1 VRIVDTLTKVI
12 EKETEIQKLAVDGEN
27 VINYFNENPEKKKK
41 IIDKCYKLRDEI
53 IDLDIPNA
61 YKDSMVGSIN
71 KYINKLDPSTE
82 NKNSDLLYGILG
94 FFVGVAIIYGG
105 DKLMKILEEG
115 VAEGFYKG
123 MGYENE

>member
-1 VRIVDTLTKVI
+1 MDTLTKVI

>member
-1 VRIVDTLTKVI
+1 MIVDTLTKVI

-27 VINYFNENPEKKKK
+27 VINYFNENPEKKQE

-71 KYINKLDPSTE
+71 KYINKLNPSTE

-123 MGYENE
+123 MGNENE

>member
-1 VRIVDTLTKVI
+1 MDALAKVI

-27 VINYFNENPEKKKK
+27 VINYFNENPEKKQE
-41 IIDKCYKLRDEI
+41 IIDRCYKLRDEI
-53 IDLDIPNA
+53 VGLDIPNA
-61 YKDSMVGSIN
+61 YKNPMVGSIN
-71 KYINKLDPSTE
+71 KYINKLNPSTE

-123 MGYENE
+123 MGNENE